1 MKIYISGPM
10 ADLPNFNFPAFD
22 KAAEKL
28 RALGHE
34 VFNPADKDR
43 ERHGEDFSEKNAS
56 GSIQEATA
64 KGFNLGDALA
74 EDCRWICKEAEAIY
88 MLHGWEG
95 SSGAKMEHLLA
106 RCMRLKFF
114 YEDTI

>member
-10 ADLPNFNFPAFD
+10 ADIPNFNFPAFD
-22 KAAEKL
+22 KAAAYLKS
-28 RALGHE
+28 LGHE

-43 ERHGEDFSEKNAS
+43 EKYAANVVE
-56 GSIQEATA
+56 GSTTGSLAEAAA

-74 EDCRWICKEAEAIY
+74 EDCRYICKEAEGIY

-106 RCMRLKFF
+106 RCMRLQFF
-114 YEDTI
+114 YEDHL

>member
-10 ADLPNFNFPAFD
+10 ADKPNFNFPAFD
-22 KAAEKL
+22 AAAAKL

-43 ERHGEDFSEKNAS
+43 ERHGNDFAEKFSS
-56 GSIQEATA
+56 GDLKEATA
-64 KGFNLGDALA
+64 QGFNLGDALA

-88 MLHGWEG
+88 MLNGWEG

-114 YEDTI
+114 YEDTL

>member
-10 ADLPNFNFPAFD
+10 SDMPYFNFPAFD
-22 KAAEKL
+22 AAAARL
-28 RALGHE
+28 RAAGHD
-34 VFNPADKDR
+34 VFNPAEKDR
-43 ERHGEDFSEKNAS
+43 EKHGDNFANISTI
-56 GSIQEATA
+56 GSLEEVT
-64 KGFNLGDALA
+64 KHGFNLGDALA

-114 YEDTI
+114 YEDTL

>member
-1 MKIYISGPM
+1 MKIYLSGPM
-10 ADLPNFNFPAFD
+10 SDIPNFNFPAFD
-22 KAAEKL
+22 KAAAHL
-28 RALGHE
+28 RSLGHE

-43 ERHGEDFSEKNAS
+43 ERLGDDFAAKNAA
-56 GSIQEATA
+56 GNIQEAT
-64 KGFNLGDALA
+64 KQGFNLGDALA
-74 EDCRWICKEAEAIY
+74 DDCRWICKEAEGIY

-114 YEDTI
+114 YEDNL

>member
-10 ADLPNFNFPAFD
+10 SDLPLFNFPAFD
-22 KAAEKL
+22 SAAAKL
-28 RALGHE
+28 RSLGHE

-43 ERHGEDFSEKNAS
+43 EKYGDDFLTDNTS
-56 GSIQEATA
+56 GNLQEATA

-95 SSGAKMEHLLA
+95 SSGARMEHTLA

-114 YEDTI
+114 YEDSI